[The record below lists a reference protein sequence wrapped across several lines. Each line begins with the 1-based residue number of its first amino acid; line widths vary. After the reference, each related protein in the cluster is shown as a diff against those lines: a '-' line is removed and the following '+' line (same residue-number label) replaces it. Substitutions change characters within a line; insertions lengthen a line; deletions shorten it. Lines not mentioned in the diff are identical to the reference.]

1 MYKYRIFVLIC
12 ILYLT
17 VKMYFGICFIASV
30 YSVHSNGSLPFSSMQ
45 DQNAAATCRR
55 TRVCQVTAIKSIL
68 LSKCIVAL
76 KCRWK
81 DVVSNKLIVRL
92 LLCRRNETNT
102 REEEDGYGTLY
113 IAKFHNMKY

>member
-1 MYKYRIFVLIC
+1 M
-12 ILYLT
+12 LYFT

-30 YSVHSNGSLPFSSMQ
+30 YCVHFNGSLPFSSMQ
-45 DQNAAATCRR
+45 NQNAAANSRR

-92 LLCRRNETNT
+92 LLCGRNETNT
-102 REEEDGYGTLY
+102 REEEDCYGTLY